1 MDLELLRVFV
11 KVAEQ
16 RSFTRAAEQL
26 EMPKSRVSTQVAALE
41 AALGTRLFQRST
53 RVVELSTDGAELL
66 PRAERLLAEAD
77 ELGAM
82 FHAPRTLRGTVRV
95 DLPINLARDFVIP
108 RLPELFAT
116 YPQLE
121 VLLSTTDR
129 RVDLLREGFDCVVRV
144 GALADSTL
152 VARRIGVLELV
163 NCVSAGY
170 AKKHGVPRTLEQLD
184 EHHAVH
190 YSLRFGADTASFEWH
205 DGAKTHERPMKSLL
219 TVNNADAYRAACL
232 AGLGLIQAPR
242 IGVDAALATGLLLEV
257 LPDYQATPMPV
268 SLVHPYRRGAPQR
281 VRAVMAWLAEML
293 GPRCALPATR
303 ARSGATKV
311 AGPR

>member
-26 EMPKSRVSTQVAALE
+26 EMPKSRVSTHVAALE

-82 FHAPRTLRGTVRV
+82 FHAPRALRGTVRV

-121 VLLSTTDR
+121 VLLSSTDR

-144 GALADSTL
+144 GALADSGL
-152 VARRIGVLELV
+152 VARRIGALALT
-163 NCVSAGY
+163 NCVSPGY
-170 AKKHGVPRTLEQLD
+170 AKKHGLPHTLEDL
-184 EHHAVH
+184 ERHYAVH
-190 YSLRFGADTASFEWH
+190 YSLRFGADAASFEWQ
-205 DGAKTHERPMKSLL
+205 DGDRVRERPMKSLL
-219 TVNNADAYRAACL
+219 TVNNADAYRAACV

-242 IGVDAALATGLLLEV
+242 IGVESALATGLLLEV
-257 LPDYQATPMPV
+257 LPTYQAAPMPV
-268 SLVHPYRRGAPQR
+268 SIVHPYRRGAPQR

-293 GPRCALPATR
+293 GPRCALPTLRTR
-303 ARSGATKV
+303 TGTTKA